1 MILTILTGDNIS
13 LLKSFPDNHF
23 DSVVTDCPYG
33 LGQEPDPNKVL
44 KDWLNNGFHVI
55 KGKGFMGQS
64 WDSFVPQ
71 PLFWKEVFRVLKPGG
86 YVLAFFGTRT
96 YDWGTMAIRLAGF
109 EIRDM
114 ICWHYGSGFPKSL
127 DISKKIDKKAGAKRE
142 KIVNPL
148 AGKQTK
154 SVSNSLNKMNAVDF
168 IEPEPVTDLAK
179 QYSGFGT
186 ALKPATEPI
195 CVARKPLEGTV
206 VENIKKYGTG
216 GINIEGCKIDFSDN
230 ETDKRVGTNALNGRT
245 QKDEFFNLQPNQK
258 PLYENGRFP
267 ANVIFDPFMAGDLDA
282 QSGFL
287 KSGKMNQQIKGGDFK
302 VYGHQYSRQVET
314 IGDSGGAS
322 RFFYCAKASQS
333 ERTAGCDIENIHPTV
348 KPIAL
353 MRYLQR
359 LVTPPGGITIDPYS
373 GSGTSGCSA
382 YFEDIGEIVLM
393 ENDSK
398 YISTIEARTKY
409 WSVEKNRI
417 NYLEEIKTTFEKE
430 PESQFKLW

>member
-1 MILTILTGDNIS
+1 MILTILIGDNIS

-33 LGQEPDPNKVL
+33 LGAEPDPNKVL
-44 KDWLNNGFHVI
+44 NDWLNNGFHVI

-71 PLFWKEVFRVLKPGG
+71 PLFWKEIFRVLKPGG

-127 DISKKIDKKAGAKRE
+127 DKSKKIDKKAGAKRE

-154 SVSNSLNKMNAVDF
+154 SVSNSLNKMNAVNF

-206 VENIKKYGTG
+206 IENIKKYGTG
-216 GINIEGCKIDFSDN
+216 GLNIEGCKIDFSDN

-267 ANVIFDPFMAGDLDA
+267 ANVMFDPFMAGEL
-282 QSGFL
+282 S
-287 KSGKMNQQIKGGDFK
+287 
-302 VYGHQYSRQVET
+302 
-314 IGDSGGAS
+314 AS

-333 ERTAGCDIENIHPTV
+333 ERTAGCEIENIHPTV

-353 MRYLQR
+353 MRYIQR
-359 LVTPPGGITIDPYS
+359 LVTPPGGITIDPYA

-382 YFEDIGEIVLM
+382 YFEDIGEVVLM
-393 ENDSK
+393 ESDTK